1 MMKTLKIERLEG
13 IYAICTDK
21 AQADKAQKEK
31 EKQKFFGIQ
40 ISELPSG
47 AAAGDTVEIDEET
60 GTLTIVK
67 AAKK

>member
-1 MMKTLKIERLEG
+1 MKALKIERLEG

-21 AQADKAQKEK
+21 TQAQKEK

-67 AAKK
+67 PVKK